1 MDTQTPQSR
10 TRSVLGATCLALG
23 IVLFAATDLI
33 NPYAGSP
40 DDQVGAVRNDPAGV
54 GAYALTWLVASF
66 LLVAGAAT
74 AVGRIR
80 ERGAGLAL
88 AGGSLAG
95 AGAIAGAA
103 IAGLESVPIS
113 LASALP
119 DDATLDAALTSFD
132 SSALLGLLFLTLLVG
147 TAFGWPLLIGGAAR
161 ARLMS
166 RWFVLAA
173 AAGVVAIVTSQASTS
188 LVVDL
193 MASAVLVVPI
203 LALAWVIV
211 RGERPAP
218 TPAASTPTVEVN
230 RIS

>member
-1 MDTQTPQSR
+1 METQTHQSR

-33 NPYAGSP
+33 NPYSGSP
-40 DDQVGAVRNDPAGV
+40 DDQVGAARNDVAGV
-54 GAYALTWLVASF
+54 SAYSFTWLAASF

-95 AGAIAGAA
+95 AGAISGAA
-103 IAGLESVPIS
+103 IAGFESVPIS

-119 DDATLDAALTSFD
+119 DDATLDAALKSFD
-132 SSALLGLLFLTLLVG
+132 SNALLGFLFLTLLVG
-147 TAFGWPLLIGGAAR
+147 TALGWPLLIGGAAR
-161 ARLMS
+161 AGLMS
-166 RWFVLAA
+166 RWFVIAS
-173 AAGVVAIVTSQASTS
+173 AAGVVAIVMSQASTS

-203 LALAWVIV
+203 LALARVIV
-211 RGERPAP
+211 RRELPALTPASP
-218 TPAASTPTVEVN
+218 TPTAEMD
-230 RIS
+230 RIG